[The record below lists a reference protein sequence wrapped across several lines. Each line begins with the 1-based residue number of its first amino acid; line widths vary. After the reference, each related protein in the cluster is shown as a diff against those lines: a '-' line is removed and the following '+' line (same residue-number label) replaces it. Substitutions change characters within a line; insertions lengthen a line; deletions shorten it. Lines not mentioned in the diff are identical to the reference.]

1 MKCVVEHG
9 PFTYTIILPN
19 IQTMNYVRNMEESDE
34 SFKEYDDFDFTSSF
48 QELPAK
54 LQTLERSIA
63 TEHSTFNYVINNLFE
78 NPEERLTNFRRL
90 AILVY
95 TAFEAYRTLIS
106 SYLIVFVPQNCG
118 GYSCSIVQNL
128 TPRNDLEIAA
138 ISLNTLTAFYFCLL
152 FYLERSRENTIN
164 LHLVSD
170 KKSPTDKEYLMQM
183 IQSMEELPRRKI
195 MRLNNWYRRCSQII
209 LLLFFA
215 NAGLSYLVIY
225 KNYLNNTTVTVFI
238 TNALFMINRIYKAL
252 KLTSSG
258 EYNIYSAYR
267 QNPILY
273 NRDRS
278 SWLKI
283 ESAEMSR
290 YDNNIPLSF

>member
-1 MKCVVEHG
+1 
-9 PFTYTIILPN
+9 
-19 IQTMNYVRNMEESDE
+19 MNHVRNMEESDE

-48 QELPAK
+48 QGLPAK

-138 ISLNTLTAFYFCLL
+138 ISLNTLTAFHFCLL

-283 ESAEMSR
+283 ESAEMPR